1 VVIAGEVIVAAPA
14 RERLRSLDGLRGVA
28 AMVVVAHH
36 LLLCFG
42 WLSDPYADPPA
53 HMSGVQWLMTYT
65 PLHALWAGPEAV
77 VVFFVLSG
85 FVLTGTDLSTPRRT
99 AGYAAKRFARLYV
112 PVCAAVAVA
121 GVERALFPRS
131 ANAASGWLAWHAGRI
146 APADHLRAAALV
158 LGEAGRKLDSVLW
171 SLSWEVQFSALLPLV
186 VAIFLVATGRRAAAV
201 IASMLA
207 ASVVISVYQSNG
219 LMLYMPMF
227 IAGALAAT
235 HAAAIAEWFRRRSP
249 LVAGAT
255 AGVGAVLLSARWL
268 INPPRLVHDHVIG
281 QLLQG
286 FDNVIELAGACLIVL
301 GAANMSAHN
310 GLLQRRLIRYVGQR
324 SFSLYLVHEPVI
336 VSVAQVFHPQER
348 PGAFVEVSLLAIVAV
363 TEVFYRL
370 VERPSTRL
378 AGRLYR
384 RTTAERVLE
393 PV

>member
-1 VVIAGEVIVAAPA
+1 MIAGEAIVAAPA

-28 AMVVVAHH
+28 ALVVVAHH
-36 LLLCFG
+36 LLLGFG
-42 WLSDPYADPPA
+42 WLSDPYADPPK

-85 FVLTGTDLSTPRRT
+85 FVLTGTDLSTPQRT
-99 AGYAAKRFARLYV
+99 AGYAAKRFARLYI

-131 ANAASGWLAWHAGRI
+131 ASAASGWLAWHAGRI

-186 VAIFLVATGRRAAAV
+186 VAIFLVATSRRAALV

-227 IAGALAAT
+227 VAGALAAT
-235 HAAAIAEWFRRRSP
+235 HAGAIAEWFRRRSP

-255 AGVGAVLLSARWL
+255 ALAGGLMLTARWL
-268 INPPRLVHDHVIG
+268 INPPLLVHDHPIA

-286 FDNVIELAGACLIVL
+286 FDNVIELAGACLVVL
-301 GAANMSAHN
+301 GAANVSTSN
-310 GLLQRRLIRYVGQR
+310 GLLHRRAIRYLGQR

-336 VSVAQVFHPQER
+336 VSVAQVFHPQDR
-348 PGAFVEVSLLAIVAV
+348 PGAFVEVSLVAIAVV
-363 TEVFYRL
+363 TEVFYRF

-384 RTTAERVLE
+384 RTTARRVLQ
-393 PV
+393 PA